1 MLLFLLQLKFSDNSA
16 VSQLFLTRTQP
27 VLFLHLTVEFIQTAG
42 NMDNQNQPTNL
53 IYQERH
59 SIYQERLR
67 QARSAFNLA
76 FGLTTVSAIAGFAGV
91 VLLFSGN
98 VSAGTLTAA
107 GGGIYGSV
115 TASWLKLAKDANDRL
130 DEAARALEAES

>member
-1 MLLFLLQLKFSDNSA
+1 M
-16 VSQLFLTRTQP
+16 
-27 VLFLHLTVEFIQTAG
+27 LFLHLTVEFIQTAA